1 MSFPTLLAPEGI
13 AGAELRVEGEPYKHL
28 FRARRL
34 AVGDRLRVVDGQ
46 GAARWAEVARIDR
59 SAAALT
65 LGEPAPANEPARRL
79 DLLVPTFRPER
90 ASWMVEK
97 VTELGVRSIRFLH
110 TERAPRHFG
119 TGTLD
124 RLRRVAAAALE
135 QCHGARLPEIT
146 GPHEWREVAGLT
158 EGAEARWVLDPEAAV
173 GWASDGWDGSDRS
186 DGLSDRSVR
195 SVGSVRATSA
205 LLIGPEGGWS
215 PREQAELRAA
225 RWLPVGLGPRV
236 LRVET
241 AAVVGAA
248 AVLLRG

>member
-1 MSFPTLLAPEGI
+1 MSWPTLLASEGI
-13 AGAELRVEGEPYKHL
+13 AGGELRVEGEAYKHL

-34 AVGDRLRVVDGQ
+34 AVGDRVRVVDGR

-59 SAAALT
+59 STASLA
-65 LGEPAPANEPARRL
+65 LGEPAPVNEPAVRL

-97 VTELGVRSIRFLH
+97 VTELGVRAIHFLH

-119 TGTLD
+119 EGTLD

-146 GPHEWREVAGLT
+146 GPHEWSELAGL
-158 EGAEARWVLDPEAAV
+158 ASDAQARWVLDPEAEPVAWGSV
-173 GWASDGWDGSDRS
+173 G
-186 DGLSDRSVR
+186 SDRSVR
-195 SVGSVRATSA
+195 SVGSTGS

-215 PREQAELRAA
+215 SQERDALRAA
-225 RWLPVGLGPRV
+225 GWRSIGLGPRI

-241 AAVVGAA
+241 AAVVGVAG
-248 AVLLRG
+248 LLIPSSN